1 MKAGPGKYELP
12 SMNLT
17 GKYFYSKF
25 NNSRCA
31 KVGQEKRFVD
41 HFSKEVPGPGTCK
54 PLVMQTTPTNGC
66 S

>member
-1 MKAGPGKYELP
+1 
-12 SMNLT
+12 MNLT